1 MKVIFLALAVG
12 LLPSSLLAQ
21 RKEIVEVQRDVALLQ
36 DSIRNLQNSLNDKLA
51 ELKVLVQQA
60 LETSSKANAGVAA
73 LDTGL
78 RERMREQERTV
89 TAPVANLA
97 IKLDQMAGEFQSLKE
112 SINDM
117 NARMNRLQ
125 AQVVDLGNQI
135 KVMASPPPPPPPP
148 AESTGPPT
156 PPPGMTAT
164 GLYESARRDQLSGN
178 LDLAMQQYADY
189 LKYYGNTDLAPNA
202 QYQIGEILY
211 GRGELEAAMQAFD
224 AVIEKFPDNN
234 KTLDARYM
242 KGMTLIKLK
251 QPTKAAQEFR
261 ALIKA
266 APNSEQATKAKAR
279 LKELG
284 LPYTSAA
291 PAKKTT
297 PRRR

>member
-1 MKVIFLALAVG
+1 MRVFFLAFAMVLGAF
-12 LLPSSLLAQ
+12 PLLAQ

-36 DSIRNLQNSLNDKLA
+36 DSIKNLQNSLNDKLA

-78 RERMREQERTV
+78 RERLREQERTV
-89 TAPVANLA
+89 TAPVATLGA
-97 IKLDQMAGEFQSLKE
+97 KLDQMASEFQGLKE
-112 SINDM
+112 AVNDM

-135 KVMASPPPPPPPP
+135 KVMANPPAPPPPTDSGAPV
-148 AESTGPPT
+148 

-178 LDLAMQQYADY
+178 LDLALQEYADY
-189 LKYYGNTDLAPNA
+189 LKYYANTDLAPNA

-211 GRGELEAAMQAFD
+211 SRGELEAAMQAFD

-242 KGMTLIKLK
+242 KGMTLIKMK

-266 APNSEQATKAKAR
+266 APNSDQATKAKAR

-284 LPYTSAA
+284 LPYTTAA

-297 PRRR
+297 PARRR

>member
-148 AESTGPPT
+148 ADSTGPPT